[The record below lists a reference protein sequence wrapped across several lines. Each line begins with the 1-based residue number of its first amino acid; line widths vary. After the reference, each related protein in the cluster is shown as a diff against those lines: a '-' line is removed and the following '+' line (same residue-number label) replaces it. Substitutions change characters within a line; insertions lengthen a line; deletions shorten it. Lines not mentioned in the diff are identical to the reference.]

1 MAKHDPR
8 NQAIYRTD
16 RQIAGVSLLTA
27 AFSTL
32 VFAPHVHEELVIA
45 ITEQG
50 AGRCVTRGV
59 SAVGTPQ
66 TVMVFNPGEPHEGGV
81 AGAQG
86 WHYRSLYVGPE
97 LLELA
102 RDRLFDRRI
111 ALPYFRDS
119 VVCDPD
125 LAALVVR
132 AHQALELREARLIRE
147 TLLLGALAGLFG
159 RHGNPAP
166 PQGRP
171 GRERQPVRKVMSLM
185 RDAPAHDWSLAELAD
200 TAGMSPFHFCRAF
213 RKETGLT
220 PHLYL
225 TQIRLDM
232 ARDALARGAGVADAA
247 LAAGFYDQSHLTR
260 HFKRSYGITPGRYV
274 AGLG

>member
-16 RQIAGVSLLTA
+16 RQIAGVGLLTA

-81 AGAQG
+81 TGAQG
-86 WHYRSLYVGPE
+86 WHYRSLYVGAG

-102 RDRLFDRRI
+102 RDRLFERRI

-119 VVCDPD
+119 VVSDPD

-132 AHQALELREARLIRE
+132 AHQALELREAR
-147 TLLLGALAGLFG
+147 
-159 RHGNPAP
+159 
-166 PQGRP
+166 
-171 GRERQPVRKVMSLM
+171 LM

-213 RKETGLT
+213 RGETGLT

-225 TQIRLDM
+225 TQIRLNL
-232 ARDALARGAGVADAA
+232 ARDALARGAGLADAA
-247 LAAGFYDQSHLTR
+247 LTAGFYDQSHLTR